1 MSGILNFS
9 QWANP
14 VVLNENIQRAKA
26 ELIKRYAE
34 KHRIE
39 EITPEIEQ
47 KATED
52 RAYNKIR
59 EIVKNNDG
67 YVYAFLLFWL
77 DHEASFN
84 DLEELYARIKDNAG
98 SLNSLPMT
106 IEEYSKQD
114 KVNGVDSL
122 EALGDQFH
130 KMEERRKYRWIIDK
144 VNGDL
149 RRSIKSMSPENIDR
163 LYTAAKLIDKADE
176 EAGDFTDP
184 DTGIKTNNRRSLLF
198 KSNAF
203 KDGLTYLDWVEKMAD
218 GVSNSEISSKIAL
231 LRSLQPEAGI
241 LYNSNGYLAM
251 SIRTEHAQKELCSI
265 ANWCINRGR
274 WGIYG
279 GEKDA
284 LQFNIFNFNLP
295 VTHPLHLTG
304 TTIKDTTIH
313 GDGRVTDAHDKNDD
327 VILKSADPTT
337 HFTKLGY
344 PSDLVDIVVS
354 TIPRETTIKTIV
366 TGLNI
371 NSSTPFNLLLSLVK
385 STYTVNL
392 DVEADVRQIV
402 LEIVKDQLSK
412 KLSRGEVFDLF
423 IKYGV
428 LSTFSAKMLNVL
440 IPTLSDNEKDEL
452 LKVTNKIINDP
463 VNGFRAIIARFGRSK
478 YPQLTAILD
487 AENEVKD
494 IVLNGNSTL
503 D

>member
-14 VVLNENIQRAKA
+14 VVLNENIKAAKA

-84 DLEELYARIKDNAG
+84 ALEELYAKIKDNAG

-114 KVNGVDSL
+114 RVNGVNSFL
-122 EALGDQFH
+122 ALMDQFH
-130 KMEERRKYRWIIDK
+130 NIEERRKYRWIIDK

-149 RRSIKSMSPENIDR
+149 RRSIKSMSLENIDR
-163 LYTAAKLIDKADE
+163 LCQAAKLIDKADTD
-176 EAGDFTDP
+176 AGDFTDP
-184 DTGIKTNNRRSLLF
+184 ETGKKTNNRISLLV

-203 KDGLTYLDWVEKMAD
+203 KDGLTYLTWVEEMAD
-218 GVSNSEISSKIAL
+218 GVSNSELSSKVAA

-251 SIRTEHAQKELCSI
+251 SIRTEHAQKELCSV
-265 ANWCINRGR
+265 ANWCINRGS
-274 WGIYG
+274 WGSYG
-279 GEKDA
+279 GKTDA

-295 VTHPLHLTG
+295 VTNPLHITG
-304 TTIKDTTIH
+304 TTIN
-313 GDGRVTDAHDKNDD
+313 GEGRISDSHDKNDTTIVKD
-327 VILKSADPTT
+327 SDPST
-337 HFTKLGY
+337 HFIKLGY
-344 PSDLVDIVVS
+344 PKDLVDAVVD
-354 TIPRETTIKTIV
+354 TIPRETTIKNIV
-366 TGLNI
+366 TGLKI
-371 NSSTPFNLLLSLVK
+371 NSDSPINLLLTLVK

-392 DVEADVRQIV
+392 NVEAEVRKII

-428 LSTFSAKMLNVL
+428 LSTFSAKILNVL

-463 VNGFRAIIARFGRSK
+463 VNGFRAIISRFGRSK

-487 AENEVKD
+487 AETEVKD
-494 IVLNGNSTL
+494 IVLSGDVNL

>member
-1 MSGILNFS
+1 MNGILNFS

-14 VVLNENIQRAKA
+14 VVLNENIKAAKA
-26 ELIKRYAE
+26 ELVKRYAE
-34 KHRIE
+34 KNRIE

-47 KATED
+47 KAID
-52 RAYNKIR
+52 NRAYNKIR

-98 SLNSLPMT
+98 SLNSLPMP

-114 KVNGVDSL
+114 RVNGVNSF
-122 EALGDQFH
+122 EALMDQFH
-130 KMEERRKYRWIIDK
+130 NIEERRKYRWIIDK

-176 EAGDFTDP
+176 KAGDFTDP
-184 DTGIKTNNRRSLLF
+184 ETGIKTNNRRSLLF

-203 KDGLTYLDWVEKMAD
+203 KDGLTYLDWVEQMAE
-218 GVSNSEISSKIAL
+218 GVSNSELSSKIDAL
-231 LRSLQPEAGI
+231 RALQPEAGI
-241 LYNSNGYLAM
+241 LYNSSGYLAM

-274 WGIYG
+274 WGSYG
-279 GEKDA
+279 GKTGS

-295 VTHPLHLTG
+295 VTNPLHIVG
-304 TTIKDTTIH
+304 TTIDS
-313 GDGRVTDAHDKNDD
+313 DGRVSDAHDKNDTNVKKD
-327 VILKSADPTT
+327 TDPAS

-344 PSDLVDIVVS
+344 PKDLVDIVVD
-354 TIPRETTIKTIV
+354 TIPRETKIKTIV
-366 TGLNI
+366 TGLDI
-371 NSSTPFNLLLSLVK
+371 DISTPINLLLTLVK
-385 STYTVNL
+385 STYAVNL
-392 DVEADVRQIV
+392 DVEEGIRKIILDI
-402 LEIVKDQLSK
+402 IKDHLSK
-412 KLSRGEVFDLF
+412 KLSKEEVFDLF

-428 LSTFSAKMLNVL
+428 LSTFSAKILNIL
-440 IPTLSDNEKDEL
+440 IPSLSDNEKDEL

-463 VNGFRAIIARFGRSK
+463 ATGFRAIISRFGRSK